1 MTILRKPAKGGTFDN
16 DAFFE
21 KQKGVPSEKGSPF
34 LTFAFSALKVKT
46 ENNTF
51 LKTKATQNAH

>member
-46 ENNTF
+46 ENNAF
-51 LKTKATQNAH
+51 